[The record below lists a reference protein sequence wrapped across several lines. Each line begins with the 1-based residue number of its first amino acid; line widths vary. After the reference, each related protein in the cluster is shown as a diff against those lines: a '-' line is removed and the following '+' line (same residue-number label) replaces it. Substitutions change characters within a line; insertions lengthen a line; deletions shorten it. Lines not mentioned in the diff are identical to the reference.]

1 MFSSN
6 SSSKYPT
13 KLTRTLLIA
22 TTLLAFSAVGWYVV
36 ACPFCSA
43 INLTFAEQIKSNDIV
58 VIAKLMEIPEAVD
71 DPDVEIPKSIFEV
84 TEVVKGN
91 ESVRAGMTFR
101 SLLVGRYPL
110 GENFLV
116 MGVDPPRVAWS
127 TPMRASDRVVK
138 YLQSL
143 NDLPESGPKRLE
155 FFQNYFE
162 DEESVLAF
170 DAYDEFAAAP
180 FEDIVAIK
188 DKLNREQ
195 ILTWIKNTETVTNR
209 RRLYFVL
216 LSVCGQK
223 EDVELLE
230 TFIKSGDRKK
240 QAGLD
245 SLISCYLTLNGEAGL
260 PLVVDT
266 FLKDKEIEYVDTLAA
281 VTALRF
287 HGTEVK
293 YVPRQK
299 IVGAIRTLLDRP
311 NIADMVIP
319 DLANWEDWSV
329 MERLVQMFKDADEDT
344 SWVRVPIASYLR
356 ACPKPEAK
364 HHIAELQKIDPDSV
378 KRADFFLMLDGDE
391 EEEKEDGEP
400 VATSDQPEE
409 KSTLNVEME
418 FEPPTNGQ
426 QPNPIESEKQHLE
439 IEPKSDTNSSK
450 LSGSGSSKPILEKAY
465 VAQRIPLDQPG
476 VKTSANVM
484 NSSAATNVKKND
496 DIAQVSASS
505 SGTAINSQRVDI
517 AAQTAP
523 ELTSNVDIVA
533 DSNGVGAEIVASAD
547 IINVPTWQLIVIPF
561 ACSAFVFVLLWS
573 VISGWFDRLIF

>member
-1 MFSSN
+1 MFTN
-6 SSSKYPT
+6 FSKSIVIVAG
-13 KLTRTLLIA
+13 LLV
-22 TTLLAFSAVGWYVV
+22 FSATGWYLL

-84 TEVVKGN
+84 TDVVKGN
-91 ESVRAGMTFR
+91 DSVRAGMTFR
-101 SLLVGRYPL
+101 SLLVGRYPI
-110 GENFLV
+110 GDKFLV

-127 TPMRASDRVVK
+127 TPMRASDRVVT

-143 NDLPESGPKRLE
+143 GKLPESGPKRLE
-155 FFQNYFE
+155 FFQDYFE

-180 FEDIVAIK
+180 FEDIEALK
-188 DKLNREQ
+188 EKLNREQ
-195 ILTWIKNTETVTNR
+195 ILAWIKDPETVTNR

-245 SLISCYLTLNGEAGL
+245 SLISCYLSLKGEAGL
-260 PLVVDT
+260 PLIVDT
-266 FLKDKEIEYVDTLAA
+266 FLKDKGVEYVDTLAA

-287 HGTEVK
+287 HGTEVD
-293 YVPRQK
+293 YVPRPK
-299 IVGAIRTLLDRP
+299 IVAAVRNLLDRP
-311 NIADMVIP
+311 NIADMIIP

-329 MERLVQMFKDADEDT
+329 MERLVKMFKDADEDT

-356 ACPKPEAK
+356 ACPKPEADNY
-364 HHIAELQKIDPDSV
+364 IAELQKLDPDSV

-391 EEEKEDGEP
+391 EEDEEEGTP
-400 VATSDQPEE
+400 VASKDSGEGEDKPAEE
-409 KSTLNVEME
+409 KSESAQPAQPTQKT
-418 FEPPTNGQ
+418 EPADV
-426 QPNPIESEKQHLE
+426 KQN
-439 IEPKSDTNSSK
+439 IEPAKVETSSGGSDVKGSDSSNP
-450 LSGSGSSKPILEKAY
+450 SLEETY
-465 VAQRIPLDQPG
+465 VAQRIPLDAPG
-476 VKTSANVM
+476 TRSGNGVNLLADSNVEQ
-484 NSSAATNVKKND
+484 NTGT
-496 DIAQVSASS
+496 AQVETVSAI
-505 SGTAINSQRVDI
+505 AIDNTGNENVSVEV
-517 AAQTAP
+517 AAETTP
-523 ELTSNVDIVA
+523 ELTPLAPI
-533 DSNGVGAEIVASAD
+533 ASAAPIAAAD
-547 IINVPTWQLIVIPF
+547 IREVPTWQLILIPF
-561 ACSAFVFVLLWS
+561 VGSVFVFVLLWS